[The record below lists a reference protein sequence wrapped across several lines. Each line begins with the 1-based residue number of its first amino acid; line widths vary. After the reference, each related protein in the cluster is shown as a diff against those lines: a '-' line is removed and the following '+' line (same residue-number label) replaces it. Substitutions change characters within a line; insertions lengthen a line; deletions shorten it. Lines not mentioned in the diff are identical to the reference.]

1 MSCRWIN
8 NYLKKFE
15 KEYGQ
20 NDALKDYDPDSIDV
34 TYRDILPTKEI
45 PDNRMEPQYSALE
58 LDQTSEACKRYR
70 RMGALAKKERHSRF
84 TRNFL
89 WRLLG
94 AEVLRKTDRPTH
106 KLILHKAAKQAKLLK
121 CKEAE
126 LARSLELCRNENA
139 EYKARVADLLEELR
153 GELRKH

>member
-20 NDALKDYDPDSIDV
+20 NDAWKDYDPDSIDV
-34 TYRDILPTKEI
+34 TYRDILPSKEV

-58 LDQTSEACKRYR
+58 LDQTREAFKRYE
-70 RMGALAKKERHSRF
+70 RMVALAKKERHYRRS
-84 TRNFL
+84 RNFL
-89 WRLLG
+89 WRQLG
-94 AEVLRKTDRPTH
+94 AEVLRKTDHPTH
-106 KLILHKAAKQAKLLK
+106 KLILHRAVKQVKLLK

-139 EYKARVADLLEELR
+139 EYKARVADLLEELQ